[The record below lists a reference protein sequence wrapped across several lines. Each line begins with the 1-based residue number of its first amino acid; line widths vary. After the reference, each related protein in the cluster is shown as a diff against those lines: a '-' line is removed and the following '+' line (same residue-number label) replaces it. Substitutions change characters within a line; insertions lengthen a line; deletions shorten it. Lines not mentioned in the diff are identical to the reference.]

1 MNSPIKVWE
10 LPGGIHPPERKA
22 QSLQLPLGEL
32 PLPPVLVIPLNQ
44 HMGTPAQAVVQVGD
58 RVLAGQLIGA
68 ADGTFSANT
77 HASTS
82 GTVIAIEERA
92 IAHPSGI
99 HSESVVI
106 EADGKHEW
114 IGLTPCEDYQSLD
127 RLDLLDTIRAAG
139 VAGLGGA
146 GFPTAVKLAPKST
159 QVIDTLILNGAE
171 CEPYITA
178 DDMLMQVRAAEVVSG
193 TLLLSHILQHPEQI
207 LIGVED
213 NKPKAIAAL
222 KAAIAGASV
231 SNPEAAKIRVVAF
244 PTKYPSGGAKQ
255 LIQILTGR
263 EVPSG
268 HHSADAG
275 VICVNVGTAVAAWR
289 AVRFGEP
296 LVSRVTTV
304 VGEALTTQRNIDV
317 LFGTPIS
324 YVLTQH
330 GFDISRA
337 SRVVM
342 GGPMM
347 GFTLLDLD
355 APVGKTINCI
365 LAPGKQE
372 LPAPQPAQACIRCGL
387 CSEVCPVHLLP
398 QQLFWYAQAK
408 DFDRLEAHNL
418 FDCIE
423 CGACSYVCPSTIP
436 LVQYY
441 RAAKGSI
448 RLHDLEKEKSDRSR
462 QRFEFRQS
470 RIAKEE
476 AEKEAKRVLRQKAAE
491 EAKQKLAEKTASI
504 AAAKNDA
511 VAAETT
517 IAPAT
522 GAPAAGMPA
531 AGMPATGSPAA
542 GSPAA
547 DVISAAVAKAAVVPQ
562 ASAAEQKA
570 KLQRILAAAKN
581 NLEFNQKPLIPNKTN
596 PVISDEQLV
605 KQQVRI
611 KQAEMKVAEAEKK
624 LADFIAEIGEEIP
637 AVADSAPTVTA
648 AEINDPVAAS
658 IARAQAKLAFSP
670 ADKLRSNL
678 DSLRLRL
685 EKAEEKVAQAKAD
698 GSASLEALQMGTEK
712 LQQKIAETLAE
723 LNALDAS
730 DKPVASAAAEQTA
743 AQIAIA
749 KAKAKAARMT
759 TMSDEEKH
767 AQQIQAMQSRLQKA
781 RERLEKAEAEDD
793 PNIDA
798 FRLGVTKLEER
809 LNEMS

>member
-10 LPGGIHPPERKA
+10 LPGGIHLPEHKT

-44 HMGTPAQAVVQVGD
+44 HMGTPAQAVVQVGE

-82 GTVIAIEERA
+82 GTVIAIEERP
-92 IAHPSGI
+92 IAHPSGLR
-99 HSESVVI
+99 SESVVI

-114 IGLTPCEDYQSLD
+114 IALDPCDDYRNLD
-127 RLDLLDTIRAAG
+127 RLDLLDKIRAAG

-178 DDMLMQVRAAEVVSG
+178 DDILMQVRAAELVSG
-193 TLLLSHILQHPEQI
+193 TLLLSHILQHPENL
-207 LIGVED
+207 LIGIED

-222 KAAIAGASV
+222 KAAVAGAATID
-231 SNPEAAKIRVVAF
+231 PEAANIRVVVF

-289 AVRFGEP
+289 AVRFGKP
-296 LVSRVTTV
+296 LISRVTTV
-304 VGEALTTQRNIDV
+304 VGEALATQRNIDA
-317 LFGTPIS
+317 LIGTPIS

-355 APVGKTINCI
+355 APVGKTTNCI

-387 CSEVCPVHLLP
+387 CAEVCPAHLLP

-448 RLHDLEKEKSDRSR
+448 RLHELEKEKSDRSR

-476 AEKEAKRVLRQKAAE
+476 AEKEAKRLLRQKAAE
-491 EAKQKLAEKTASI
+491 EAKQKLAEKAASV
-504 AAAKNDA
+504 AAAKNDI
-511 VAAETT
+511 AATD
-517 IAPAT
+517 APVV
-522 GAPAAGMPA
+522 
-531 AGMPATGSPAA
+531 
-542 GSPAA
+542 
-547 DVISAAVAKAAVVPQ
+547 DVLSVAVAKAAVVPQ

-581 NLEFNQKPLIPNKTN
+581 NLEFHQKPLIPNKTN

-624 LADFIAEIGEEIP
+624 LAEFIAELGDTLPPETVPLVVVKP
-637 AVADSAPTVTA
+637 APA
-648 AEINDPVAAS
+648 PVA
-658 IARAQAKLAFSP
+658 I
-670 ADKLRSNL
+670 
-678 DSLRLRL
+678 
-685 EKAEEKVAQAKAD
+685 
-698 GSASLEALQMGTEK
+698 
-712 LQQKIAETLAE
+712 
-723 LNALDAS
+723 
-730 DKPVASAAAEQTA
+730 EQTP

-749 KAKAKAARMT
+749 KAKAKAAAKAI
-759 TMSDEEKH
+759 MSDEDKH

-781 RERLEKAEAEDD
+781 RERLEKAEAEND